1 MPENPRP
8 APRDEAPCWVH
19 RETHYHPADEALAA
33 TRFFLGNGL
42 LGLRGSLDELGT
54 RGVQGCYAAGFFR
67 KRFVRQFETADNYT
81 RKRYIFDEEIMPHGA
96 EIYEIQGLPDV
107 LFCRIT
113 LGHAVFR
120 MWEGEVTCFQREL
133 DLRTGTLV
141 RSLRWRAPSGEE
153 ADLRF
158 ERFCAWDDPRAVWQR
173 ITITSLQ
180 QTTVLLAP
188 GIDPLLEPD
197 LGGFELDRRERGFD
211 FSAKAVGSAL
221 AANGAQRWVI
231 RRGGEIVDSVGEDS
245 DVAGR
250 PVTAWHLDV
259 PAGQT
264 VQIERVTFL
273 APDNHPVW
281 RGGLSDLAGL
291 AEKALARGYDE
302 SLRSST
308 AALAA
313 KWEFADI
320 VLDGP
325 VTDQFSLRY
334 SLYQLL
340 AAAPWDYDHISL
352 GAKCLSGP
360 GYNGHV
366 FWDNDINILPFYQ
379 WVFPQVA
386 ANHCRYRHRMLG
398 DARRLAAAEGRPGAR
413 YPWQSCLEG
422 FEHAPAFIRCSRSQ
436 IHVVADVAFAANRLL
451 EIAGTDVLPPEMVA
465 EITIECARYLRS
477 RLVRN
482 EALGR
487 LELHGVGG
495 PDEYHPITNN
505 NAYTNHLTADILR
518 RGADWAR
525 THPAITAG
533 LQVSG
538 DEIADWERAAGE
550 IFLPFDPA
558 TGLIPQC
565 DGFHDLAETW
575 EQVGSQWGGIGAEF
589 ERCKGLKQPDVLLLL
604 TLLPGQFPRHVWRT
618 NWDYYER
625 FILHGSSLSPSIHAL
640 VGARVGLPQ
649 RARHYFDIAANFEF
663 RNHNKDTQHGIH
675 IGNCGGVWQAVV
687 LGFAGLGEADGG
699 LSLDPALPAEWKSL
713 QFTILW
719 QGQRFSI
726 KASNLRV
733 VICAAET
740 NSRAVVWRVFGQ
752 EHLISPS
759 REETIERK
767 S

>member
-1 MPENPRP
+1 
-8 APRDEAPCWVH
+8 
-19 RETHYHPADEALAA
+19 
-33 TRFFLGNGL
+33 
-42 LGLRGSLDELGT
+42 
-54 RGVQGCYAAGFFR
+54 
-67 KRFVRQFETADNYT
+67 
-81 RKRYIFDEEIMPHGA
+81 
-96 EIYEIQGLPDV
+96 
-107 LFCRIT
+107 
-113 LGHAVFR
+113 
-120 MWEGEVTCFQREL
+120 
-133 DLRTGTLV
+133 
-141 RSLRWRAPSGEE
+141 
-153 ADLRF
+153 
-158 ERFCAWDDPRAVWQR
+158 
-173 ITITSLQ
+173 
-180 QTTVLLAP
+180 
-188 GIDPLLEPD
+188 
-197 LGGFELDRRERGFD
+197 
-211 FSAKAVGSAL
+211 
-221 AANGAQRWVI
+221 
-231 RRGGEIVDSVGEDS
+231 
-245 DVAGR
+245 
-250 PVTAWHLDV
+250 
-259 PAGQT
+259 
-264 VQIERVTFL
+264 
-273 APDNHPVW
+273 
-281 RGGLSDLAGL
+281 
-291 AEKALARGYDE
+291 
-302 SLRSST
+302 
-308 AALAA
+308 
-313 KWEFADI
+313 
-320 VLDGP
+320 
-325 VTDQFSLRY
+325 
-334 SLYQLL
+334 
-340 AAAPWDYDHISL
+340 
-352 GAKCLSGP
+352 
-360 GYNGHV
+360 
-366 FWDNDINILPFYQ
+366 
-379 WVFPQVA
+379 
-386 ANHCRYRHRMLG
+386 
-398 DARRLAAAEGRPGAR
+398 
-413 YPWQSCLEG
+413 
-422 FEHAPAFIRCSRSQ
+422 
-436 IHVVADVAFAANRLL
+436 
-451 EIAGTDVLPPEMVA
+451 MVA

-525 THPAITAG
+525 THPAITSG

-538 DEIADWERAAGE
+538 DEIADWERAAAE